1 VAEAVDRASAIE
13 AQAEATTISL
23 SENSYCPECYL
34 PLHPDPKPEKLYIF
48 LHALRYTTSLGKF
61 ETPMPEWAQ
70 EGWVW
75 DRS

>member
-1 VAEAVDRASAIE
+1 MEANPSAIVE
-13 AQAEATTISL
+13 SPL
-23 SENSYCPECYL
+23 YCPECYL

-48 LHALRYTTSLGKF
+48 LHALRYETTLGEF

-70 EGWVW
+70 EGYEW